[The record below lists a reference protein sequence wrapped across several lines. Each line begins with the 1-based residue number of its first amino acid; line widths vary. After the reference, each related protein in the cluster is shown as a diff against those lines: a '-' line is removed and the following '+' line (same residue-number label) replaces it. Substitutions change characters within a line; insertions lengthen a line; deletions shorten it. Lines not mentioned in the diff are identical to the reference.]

1 MSGNLEVLV
10 INANPMG
17 NETFSEKAIDEFSSF
32 LGSLLFSFIHF
43 YRHADKTE
51 IMLGT
56 NTISIYKEKSTEGAE
71 ITTLTQFPLFTIISK

>member
-32 LGSLLFSFIHF
+32 LGSLLFSFIHLC
-43 YRHADKTE
+43 RHTDKTE

-56 NTISIYKEKSTEGAE
+56 NTISMYKEKSTEGGD
-71 ITTLTQFPLFTIISK
+71 ITTLTQFSLFTIISK